1 MYRFFSNLRIN
12 IRWISVLTGEN
23 IFHVVK
29 EARTSVNLDRQ
40 TRDYLTILAAERG
53 LKVSPWLRMMARD
66 LWNNRERRL
75 KAEAEVAQR
84 T

>member
-1 MYRFFSNLRIN
+1 MLMR
-12 IRWISVLTGEN
+12 
-23 IFHVVK
+23 K
-29 EARTSVNLDRQ
+29 KDRTSLNLDRQ
-40 TRDYLTILAAERG
+40 TRDYLKILAADRG